1 MSYTKGEWVI
11 NSKASRNVR
20 CGNITI
26 ASCSS
31 GQSGELED
39 EEIANAQ
46 LIAAAPDLLEALQE
60 FLNVINRSD
69 TAMLHYGEAIA
80 LGSAAINKAT
90 KTN

>member
-60 FLNVINRSD
+60 IVGLTNRKHS
-69 TAMLHYGEAIA
+69 AWYRAN
-80 LGSAAINKAT
+80 AAIQKAT
-90 KTN
+90 KIN